1 MAKSVHNDVLDGAL
15 NIVKNN
21 ATLMTVCNAE
31 PLTRAEAITTYALAD
46 VAVTGTD
53 FTAADGDTNGRK
65 LTVAAK
71 SAVPI
76 DVSGNATHVA
86 IVDGT
91 RLLYVTTCTA
101 QQLTLGGTVDIPTW
115 KFEIADPT

>member
-15 NIVKNN
+15 NIIKNN
-21 ATLMTVCNAE
+21 ATLEIVCSAE
-31 PLTRAEAITTYALAD
+31 PTTRAEAVTTYALAD

-71 SAVPI
+71 SAVTI
-76 DVSGNATHVA
+76 DASGNATHIAV
-86 IVDGT
+86 VDGS

-101 QQLTLGGTVDIPTW
+101 QQLTAAGTVDIPTW
-115 KFEIADPT
+115 KIEIADPT